1 MNKKILAC
9 IIIVLLVVVGG
20 GIIIVN
26 NNSKNNN
33 DNTVTAENEN
43 TDTNDN
49 NCTEENNSSDSDVEN
64 TDTNSDASTNN
75 NSTNISTDFATVE
88 DIDAAANAEIAT
100 NKDEAIKKLVD
111 FYLGQDNTFMQNT
124 TKVNLTTNSDNTI
137 TVSKTGEDSNTYYSG
152 VSPLSDNSSD
162 GLIITIENYDDS
174 TKVYTYSLKNYSD
187 VKSGNTSNILDNG
200 TVPEKGDVTSNSKNK

>member
-1 MNKKILAC
+1 MAQEKNVNALTTMVSEGNLSVFSDKSRLGLIYNQL
-9 IIIVLLVVVGG
+9 
-20 GIIIVN
+20 GI
-26 NNSKNNN
+26 
-33 DNTVTAENEN
+33 
-43 TDTNDN
+43 
-49 NCTEENNSSDSDVEN
+49 
-64 TDTNSDASTNN
+64 
-75 NSTNISTDFATVE
+75 
-88 DIDAAANAEIAT
+88 T

-137 TVSKTGEDSNTYYSG
+137 TISKTDEDSNTYYSG